1 VLAAVSFFA
10 FVRISRLGD
19 AGRIKWYFRYYFL
32 FLGLGALT
40 GGLLG
45 HAFLTRIAPGWKL
58 ISWIFTIFSVGFMIH
73 AMIEMTRPLIRNSV
87 RKLITTVNWLAMALA
102 IYQTVWTVSFAP
114 TTYYTI
120 FGMLV
125 VVGSLS
131 LYFYLKT
138 GSKGVVRFLFA
149 VGLGMISAF
158 IFSQGWGVSPW
169 FTHNDICHLILTIST
184 FVIYKGVTL
193 VMQVPD
199 SWAPLQGST
208 SA

>member
-1 VLAAVSFFA
+1 M
-10 FVRISRLGD
+10 
-19 AGRIKWYFRYYFL
+19 
-32 FLGLGALT
+32 GALT

-45 HAFLTRIAPGWKL
+45 HAFLSRIAPGWKL
-58 ISWIFTIFSVGFMIH
+58 ISWIFTIISIGFMIH
-73 AMIEMTRPLIRNSV
+73 AMIEMTRPLIRRSF
-87 RKLITTVNWLAMALA
+87 RKLIIGINLLAMALA
-102 IYQTVWTVSFAP
+102 IFQTIWTGSFAP

-120 FGMLV
+120 FGMLI

-149 VGLGMISAF
+149 VGLGLISAF

-169 FTHNDICHLILTIST
+169 LTHNDICHLILTISI

-193 VMQVPD
+193 VMKVPD
-199 SWAPLQGST
+199 SWSPLQGSST
-208 SA
+208 

>member
-1 VLAAVSFFA
+1 M
-10 FVRISRLGD
+10 
-19 AGRIKWYFRYYFL
+19 
-32 FLGLGALT
+32 T

-58 ISWIFTIFSVGFMIH
+58 ISWVFTIISVGFMIH
-73 AMIEMTRPLIRNSV
+73 AMIEMTRPLIRRSV
-87 RKLITTVNWLAMALA
+87 TKIITTINWLAMALA
-102 IYQTVWTVSFAP
+102 IFQTIWTVTFAP
-114 TTYYTI
+114 TAYYST

-131 LYFYLKT
+131 FYFYLKT

-149 VGLGMISAF
+149 VGLGLLSAF

-169 FTHNDICHLILTIST
+169 FNHNDICHLILAIST

-193 VMQVPD
+193 VIKVPD
-199 SWAPLQGST
+199 SWTPLQGT